1 MMAFKLSISNWTKYL
16 KKAAILAFMGMVAIF
31 GYIFYLAQDLPSLDQ
46 LENYDPDLVTR
57 IYSADGKIL
66 DELYLEKRIF
76 ISIDEIPNNMKNAL
90 IASEDRRFYDHWG
103 ISMRDLFRAVVINI
117 ISLSYEQGFS
127 SLTQQVARTLYDS
140 IGFKKTIVR
149 KIKEII
155 TAIQIERTYT
165 KSEILEMY
173 LNNVH
178 FGHGTYGVQAAAKR
192 YFGKSASALTL
203 GESAMIVGI
212 LPAPA
217 RYSPVRHPER
227 AHYKRNVVLRVMR
240 DQRYI
245 TNDIYSEAR
254 VIESENVIEFQA
266 KGTAPYFTEYVRR
279 VMEKEDDHLGVNIY
293 RDGLKI
299 YTTLDTRLQDIA
311 EKSLMK
317 SIKRNQDKLNER
329 LFNDEEEF
337 SQLAYHSIYPID
349 TVKMMMEGDSIL
361 YEDLRNKLLVQGAFI
376 ALDPTTG
383 AILAMIG
390 GRPDYH
396 DQYNRAVQAKRQPGS
411 VFKPFV
417 YTTAIDNGY
426 PVTKQLLNQPLVLRV
441 LNAEGEWEKWMP
453 RNYDGTTSG
462 LTTLREG
469 IRKSVNLIAV
479 RVVKELVP
487 AREVKAMAERM
498 GLTTNIRAVDA
509 IALGTSEVYLLDVV
523 NAYSAFANKGVLNQP
538 FGISK
543 VEDRY
548 GNTIKEYYPIREE
561 VLREESAYVMTTM
574 LQTVMDAGTGG
585 SARWR
590 HNFYHPAGG
599 KTGTTQNWTD
609 AWFVGFSKQ
618 LAAGVWVG
626 VDDPQVSLGESQ
638 DGSRAALPA
647 WARFMTAAHDTLGLT
662 QKKFERPDG
671 VINVEICSLTKDKPT
686 NLCPLE
692 TEIFIKGTEPSQ
704 LCKVHRR
711 N

>member
-1 MMAFKLSISNWTKYL
+1 MIFKLSISDWKKYL
-16 KKAAILAFMGMVAIF
+16 KSASILVFTGAVVIF
-31 GYIFYLAQDLPSLDQ
+31 GYIFYLSQDLPSLDQ

-57 IYSADGKIL
+57 IYSADGEIL

-76 ISIDEIPNNMKNAL
+76 IGLNQIPNNVKNAL
-90 IASEDRRFYDHWG
+90 ISSEDRRFYNHWG
-103 ISMRDLFRAVVINI
+103 ISMRDLFRAIIINLF
-117 ISLSYEQGFS
+117 SFSYKQGFS
-127 SLTQQVARTLYDS
+127 SLTQQLARTLYDT

-149 KIKEII
+149 KIKEMI

-165 KSEILEMY
+165 KNEILEMY

-178 FGHGTYGVQAAAKR
+178 FGHGTYGVQAASKR
-192 YFGKSASALTL
+192 YFGKSASSLTL
-203 GESAMIVGI
+203 GESAMLVGI

-240 DQRYI
+240 DQNFI
-245 TNDIYSEAR
+245 TKDIYSEAR
-254 VIESENVIEFQA
+254 VIESENIIKTQA
-266 KGTAPYFTEYVRR
+266 KGKAPYFTEYIRR
-279 VMEKEDDHLGVNIY
+279 TMEKEDDNLGVNIY

-299 YTTLDTRLQDIA
+299 YTTLDTRLQALA
-311 EKSLMK
+311 EEALLQ
-317 SIKRNQDKLNER
+317 SIKQNQDKLNKR
-329 LFNDEEEF
+329 LFNDDEEF
-337 SQLAYHSIYPID
+337 SQLAYLGIFPED
-349 TVKMMMEGDSIL
+349 TVKMMMEGDTAM
-361 YEDLRNKLLVQGAFI
+361 YEELRSKLLVQGAFVV
-376 ALDPTTG
+376 LDPTSG
-383 AILAMIG
+383 AILAMVG

-396 DQYNRAVQAKRQPGS
+396 DQYNRAVQAQRQPGS

-441 LNAEGEWEKWMP
+441 LNSDGEWEKWMP

-469 IRKSVNLIAV
+469 IRKSINLIAI

-487 AREVKAMAERM
+487 AGEVKATAERM
-498 GLTTNIRAVDA
+498 GITTNIRAVDA
-509 IALGTSEVYLLDVV
+509 ISLGTSEVYLLDIV
-523 NAYSAFANKGVLNQP
+523 NAYSSFTNKGVLNQP
-538 FGISK
+538 FAITL

-548 GNTIKEYYPIREE
+548 GNVSKEYYPIREE
-561 VLREESAYVMTTM
+561 VLREESAYIMTNL
-574 LQTVMDAGTGG
+574 LQTVLDAGTGG

-590 HNFYHPAGG
+590 FDFYHPAAG

-609 AWFVGFSKQ
+609 AWFVGFSRQ

-626 VDDPQVSLGESQ
+626 VDDPRVSLGESQ

-647 WARFMTAAHDTLGLT
+647 WARFMKSAHDTLGL
-662 QKKFERPDG
+662 KRVEFERPDS
-671 VINVEICSLTKDKPT
+671 VIDMKICSTTKDKPT
-686 NLCPLE
+686 NLCQIE
-692 TEIFIKGTEPSQ
+692 TEIFIRGSEPSQ

>member
-1 MMAFKLSISNWTKYL
+1 MAIRLSIRDIKKQL
-16 KKAAILAFMGMVAIF
+16 KLVLILAGTGLVLIF

-57 IYSADGKIL
+57 IYSADGEIL
-66 DELYLEKRIF
+66 DELFLEKRIF
-76 ISIDEIPNNMKNAL
+76 VGLDQIPNNMKNAV
-90 IASEDRRFYDHWG
+90 IASEDRRFYNHWG
-103 ISMRDLFRAVVINI
+103 IDSRSIIRAIVINI
-117 ISLSYEQGFS
+117 INLGYEQGFS
-127 SLTQQVARTLYDS
+127 SLTQQVARTLYDT
-140 IGFKKTIVR
+140 IGFKKTITR

-165 KSEILEMY
+165 KDEILEMY

-178 FGHGTYGVQAAAKR
+178 FGHGTYGVQASSKR
-192 YFGKSASALTL
+192 YFGKDAGLLTL
-203 GESAMIVGI
+203 GESAMLVGI

-240 DQRYI
+240 DQRFI
-245 TNDIYSEAR
+245 TKDIYSEAR
-254 VIESENVIEFQA
+254 SIESENVLERQA
-266 KGTAPYFTEYVRR
+266 KGKAPYFTEYIRR
-279 VMEKEDDHLGVNIY
+279 TMEKEDDRLGVNIY

-299 YTTLDTRLQDIA
+299 YTTLDTRLQGIA
-311 EKSLMK
+311 EDALMQ
-317 SIKRNQDKLNER
+317 SIKRNQDKLNKR
-329 LFNDEEEF
+329 LFNNEEEF
-337 SQLAYHSIYPID
+337 SQLAYLGIFPED
-349 TVKMMMEGDSIL
+349 TVKMMMEGDSTL
-361 YEDLRNKLLVQGAFI
+361 YADLRNKLLVQGAFV
-376 ALDPTTG
+376 ALDPTSG

-396 DQYNRAVQAKRQPGS
+396 DQYNRATQAQRQPGS

-417 YTTAIDNGY
+417 YVTAIDNGY
-426 PVTKQLLNQPLVLRV
+426 PVAKQLLNQPLVLRV

-469 IRKSVNLIAV
+469 IRKSINLVAV

-487 AREVKAMAERM
+487 ATEVKSTAERM
-498 GLTTNIRAVDA
+498 GISTNIRAVDA

-523 NAYSAFANKGVLNQP
+523 NAYSAFPNQGVLNQP
-538 FGISK
+538 FGITK

-548 GNTIKEYYPIREE
+548 GNVIKEYYPIREE

-618 LAAGVWVG
+618 LAAGVWMG
-626 VDDPQVSLGESQ
+626 VDDPRVSLGERQ

-647 WARFMTAAHDTLGLT
+647 WAEFMAAAHDTLGL
-662 QKKFERPDG
+662 KRVNFERPDG
-671 VINVEICSLTKDKPT
+671 VIDVEICATTKDRPT
-686 NLCPLE
+686 NLCPIE
-692 TEIFIKGTEPSQ
+692 SEIYIRGTEPSQ
-704 LCKVHRR
+704 TCKVHRR
-711 N
+711 G

>member
-1 MMAFKLSISNWTKYL
+1 
-16 KKAAILAFMGMVAIF
+16 MGMVVIF
-31 GYIFYLAQDLPSLDQ
+31 VYIFYLAQDLPSLDQ

-76 ISIDEIPNNMKNAL
+76 ISIDQIPNNMKNAL

-127 SLTQQVARTLYDS
+127 SLTQQVARTLYDT

-245 TNDIYSEAR
+245 TSDIYSEAR

-266 KGTAPYFTEYVRR
+266 EGTAPYFTEYVRR
-279 VMEKEDDHLGVNIY
+279 IMEKEDDHLGVNIY

-317 SIKRNQDKLNER
+317 SIKRNQDKLNKR

-361 YEDLRNKLLVQGAFI
+361 YEELRNKLLVQGAFI

-453 RNYDGTTSG
+453 RNYDGSTSG

-487 AREVKAMAERM
+487 ATEVKAMAERM

-561 VLREESAYVMTTM
+561 VLREESAYVMTSM

-638 DGSRAALPA
+638 DGSRVALPA
-647 WARFMTAAHDTLGLT
+647 WGRFMTAAHDTLGLT

>member
-1 MMAFKLSISNWTKYL
+1 MMAVNLSIPTLTKYFKSAL
-16 KKAAILAFMGMVAIF
+16 IIVLIGLGIII
-31 GYIFYLAQDLPSLDQ
+31 GYIIYLAQDLPSLDQ

-57 IYSADGKIL
+57 IYSADGEIL
-66 DELYLEKRIF
+66 DELFLEKRIF
-76 ISIDEIPNNMKNAL
+76 VSLDQIPNNMKNAV
-90 IASEDRRFYDHWG
+90 ISSEDRRFYNHWG
-103 ISMRDLFRAVVINI
+103 IDSRSIIRAIVVNI
-117 ISLSYEQGFS
+117 ISLGYEQGFS
-127 SLTQQVARTLYDS
+127 SLTQQVARTLYDT
-140 IGFKKTIVR
+140 IGFRKTIIR

-165 KSEILEMY
+165 KDEILEMY

-192 YFGKSASALTL
+192 YFGKDAVLLTL
-203 GESAMIVGI
+203 GESAMLVGI

-217 RYSPVRHPER
+217 TYSPINHSER

-240 DQRYI
+240 DEKFI
-245 TNDIYSEAR
+245 TKDMYSEAR
-254 VIESENVIEFQA
+254 VIESENISESIA
-266 KGTAPYFTEYVRR
+266 KGRAPYFTEYIRR
-279 VMEKEDDHLGVNIY
+279 TMEKEDERLGVNIY

-299 YTTLDTRLQDIA
+299 YTTLDTRVQSVA
-311 EKSLMK
+311 EEALMNA
-317 SIKRNQDKLNER
+317 IKANQEKLNQR
-329 LFNDEEEF
+329 IFNDPEEF
-337 SQLAYHSIYPID
+337 SRLAYLNIFPEDS
-349 TVKMMMEGDSIL
+349 VRMMMEGDTLL

-376 ALDPTTG
+376 ALDPSTG
-383 AILAMIG
+383 SILAMVG

-426 PVTKQLLNQPLVLRV
+426 SVTKQLLNQPLVLRV
-441 LNAEGEWEKWMP
+441 LNANGEWEKWMP

-469 IRKSVNLIAV
+469 IRKSINLVAV

-487 AREVKAMAERM
+487 ASEVKSMAKRM
-498 GLTTNIRAVDA
+498 GITTDIRAVDA
-509 IALGTSEVYLLDVV
+509 IALGTSEVYLLDIV
-523 NAYSAFANKGVLNQP
+523 NAYSAFANKGVLNKA
-538 FGISK
+538 FGITK

-548 GNTIKEYYPIREE
+548 GNIIKEYEPIREE
-561 VLREESAYVMTTM
+561 VLREESAYVMTSM

-618 LAAGVWVG
+618 LAAGVWIG
-626 VDDPQVSLGESQ
+626 VDDPVVSLGISQ

-647 WARFMTAAHDTLGLT
+647 WANFMAVAHDTLRL
-662 QKKFERPDG
+662 KRMNFDRPSG
-671 VINVEICSLTKDKPT
+671 VINFEICSITKDIPT
-686 NLCPLE
+686 NLCTVE
-692 TEIFIKGTEPSQ
+692 SEIFIQGTEPSQ
-704 LCKVHRR
+704 VCKVHRR

>member
-1 MMAFKLSISNWTKYL
+1 MMAVNLSIPTLTKYL
-16 KKAAILAFMGMVAIF
+16 KSALITVLIGLGIIIC
-31 GYIFYLAQDLPSLDQ
+31 YIIYLAQDLPSLDQ

-57 IYSADGKIL
+57 IYSADGEIL
-66 DELYLEKRIF
+66 DELFLEKRIF
-76 ISIDEIPNNMKNAL
+76 ISLDQIPNNMKNAV
-90 IASEDRRFYDHWG
+90 ISSEDRRFYNHWG
-103 ISMRDLFRAVVINI
+103 IDSRSIIRAIVVNI
-117 ISLSYEQGFS
+117 ISLGYEQGFS
-127 SLTQQVARTLYDS
+127 SLTQQVARTLYDT
-140 IGFKKTIVR
+140 IGFRKTIIR

-165 KSEILEMY
+165 KDEILEMY

-192 YFGKSASALTL
+192 YFGKDAVLLTL
-203 GESAMIVGI
+203 GESAMLVGI

-217 RYSPVRHPER
+217 TYSPINHSER
-227 AHYKRNVVLRVMR
+227 AHFKRNVVLRVMR
-240 DQRYI
+240 DEKFI
-245 TNDIYSEAR
+245 TKDMYSEAR
-254 VIESENVIEFQA
+254 VIESENISESIA
-266 KGTAPYFTEYVRR
+266 KGRAPYFTEYIRR
-279 VMEKEDDHLGVNIY
+279 TMEKEDDRLGINIY

-299 YTTLDTRLQDIA
+299 YTTLDTRVQSVA
-311 EKSLMK
+311 EEALMNA
-317 SIKRNQDKLNER
+317 IKTNQEKLNQR
-329 LFNDEEEF
+329 IFNDPEEF
-337 SQLAYHSIYPID
+337 SRLAYLNIFPEDS
-349 TVKMMMEGDSIL
+349 VRMMMEGDTLL
-361 YEDLRNKLLVQGAFI
+361 YEDLRNKLLVQGAFV
-376 ALDPTTG
+376 ALDPSSG
-383 AILAMIG
+383 SILAMVG

-426 PVTKQLLNQPLVLRV
+426 SVTKQLLNQPLVLRV
-441 LNAEGEWEKWMP
+441 LNANGEWEKWMP

-469 IRKSVNLIAV
+469 IRKSINLVAV

-487 AREVKAMAERM
+487 ASEVKSMAKRM
-498 GLTTNIRAVDA
+498 GITTDIRAVDA
-509 IALGTSEVYLLDVV
+509 IALGTSEVYLLDIV
-523 NAYSAFANKGVLNQP
+523 NAYSAFANKGVLNKA
-538 FGISK
+538 FGITK

-548 GNTIKEYYPIREE
+548 GNIIKEYDPIREE
-561 VLREESAYVMTTM
+561 VLREESAYVMTSM

-618 LAAGVWVG
+618 LAAGVWIG
-626 VDDPQVSLGESQ
+626 VDDPIVSLGTSQ

-647 WARFMTAAHDTLGLT
+647 WANFMAVAHDTLRL
-662 QKKFERPDG
+662 KRMNFVRPSG
-671 VINVEICSLTKDKPT
+671 VINFEICSITKDMPT
-686 NLCPLE
+686 NLCTVE
-692 TEIFIKGTEPSQ
+692 SEIFIQGTEPSQ
-704 LCKVHRR
+704 VCKVHRR

>member
-1 MMAFKLSISNWTKYL
+1 
-16 KKAAILAFMGMVAIF
+16 MGMVAIF

-626 VDDPQVSLGESQ
+626 VDDPRVSLGENQ
-638 DGSRAALPA
+638 DGSRVALPA

>member
-1 MMAFKLSISNWTKYL
+1 
-16 KKAAILAFMGMVAIF
+16 MGMVVIF
-31 GYIFYLAQDLPSLDQ
+31 IYIFYLAQDLPSLDQ

-76 ISIDEIPNNMKNAL
+76 ISIDQIPNNMKNAL

-127 SLTQQVARTLYDS
+127 SLTQQVARTLYDT

-149 KIKEII
+149 KIKEMI

-245 TNDIYSEAR
+245 TSDIYSEAR

-266 KGTAPYFTEYVRR
+266 EGTAPYFTEYVRR
-279 VMEKEDDHLGVNIY
+279 IMEKEDDHLGVNIY

-317 SIKRNQDKLNER
+317 SIKRNQDKLNKR

-361 YEDLRNKLLVQGAFI
+361 YEELRNKLLVQGAFI

-453 RNYDGTTSG
+453 RNYDGSTSG

-487 AREVKAMAERM
+487 ATEVKAMAERM

-523 NAYSAFANKGVLNQP
+523 NAYSAFTNKGVLNQP

-561 VLREESAYVMTTM
+561 VLREESAYVMTSM

-638 DGSRAALPA
+638 DGSRVALPA
-647 WARFMTAAHDTLGLT
+647 WGRFMTGAHDTLGLT

>member
-1 MMAFKLSISNWTKYL
+1 MAIKLSISQSLKYL
-16 KKAAILAFMGMVAIF
+16 KPAAIMAATGMVVIF
-31 GYIFYLAQDLPSLDQ
+31 AYIFYLAQDLPSLSQ

-57 IYSADGKIL
+57 IYSADGEIL

-76 ISIDEIPNNMKNAL
+76 ISIDNIPNNLKNAL
-90 IASEDRRFYDHWG
+90 IASEDRRFYEHWG
-103 ISMRDLFRAVVINI
+103 ISTRDFFRAVVINI

-127 SLTQQVARTLYDS
+127 SLTQQVARTLYDT

-165 KSEILEMY
+165 KDEILEMY

-192 YFGKSASALTL
+192 YFSKDASALTL
-203 GESAMIVGI
+203 GESAMLVGI

-240 DQRYI
+240 DQNFI
-245 TNDIYSEAR
+245 NKDIYSEAR
-254 VIESENVIEFQA
+254 AIETENIIETQA
-266 KGTAPYFTEYVRR
+266 KGTAPYFTEYIRR
-279 VMEKEDDHLGVNIY
+279 IMEKEDEQLGVNIY

-299 YTTLDTRLQDIA
+299 YTTLDSRLQTIA
-311 EKSLMK
+311 EDALMK
-317 SIKRNQDKLNER
+317 SIQRNQDKLNNR

-337 SQLAYHSIYPID
+337 SQLAYLGIYPED
-349 TVKMMMEGDSIL
+349 TVKMMMEGDAAL
-361 YEDLRNKLLVQGAFI
+361 YEDLRNKLLVQGSLI
-376 ALDPTTG
+376 ALDPTSG
-383 AILAMIG
+383 AILAMVG

-396 DQYNRAVQAKRQPGS
+396 DQYNRAVQSMRQPGS

-469 IRKSVNLIAV
+469 IRKSVNLVAV

-487 AREVKAMAERM
+487 ATEVKATAERM
-498 GLTTNIRAVDA
+498 GITTNIRAVDA
-509 IALGTSEVYLLDVV
+509 IALGTSEVYLLDIV
-523 NAYSAFANKGVLNQP
+523 NAYSAFTNKGVLNQP
-538 FGISK
+538 FGITR

-548 GNTIKEYYPIREE
+548 GNVIKEYHPIREE
-561 VLREESAYVMTTM
+561 VLREESAYIMTNM

-609 AWFVGFSKQ
+609 AWFVGFSSQ
-618 LAAGVWVG
+618 IAAGVWVG
-626 VDDPQVSLGESQ
+626 VDDPRVSLGESQ

-647 WARFMTAAHDTLGLT
+647 WARFMTAAHDTLGL
-662 QKKFERPDG
+662 KRVDFERPDG
-671 VINVEICSLTKDKPT
+671 VVDVEICSTTKDKPT

-692 TEIFIKGTEPSQ
+692 TEIFIRGTEPSQ
-704 LCKVHRR
+704 VCKVHRR

>member
-1 MMAFKLSISNWTKYL
+1 MAIRLSIRDIKKQL
-16 KKAAILAFMGMVAIF
+16 KLVLILAGTGLVLIF

-57 IYSADGKIL
+57 IYSADGEIL
-66 DELYLEKRIF
+66 DELFLEKRIF
-76 ISIDEIPNNMKNAL
+76 VGLDQIPNNMKNAV
-90 IASEDRRFYDHWG
+90 IASEDRRFYNHWG
-103 ISMRDLFRAVVINI
+103 IDSRSIIRAIVINI
-117 ISLSYEQGFS
+117 INLGYEQGFS
-127 SLTQQVARTLYDS
+127 SLTQQVARTLYDT
-140 IGFKKTIVR
+140 IGFKKTITR

-165 KSEILEMY
+165 KDEILEMY

-178 FGHGTYGVQAAAKR
+178 FGHGTYGVQAASKR
-192 YFGKSASALTL
+192 YFGKDAGLLTL
-203 GESAMIVGI
+203 GESAMLVGI

-240 DQRYI
+240 DQRFI
-245 TNDIYSEAR
+245 TKDIYSEAR
-254 VIESENVIEFQA
+254 SIESENVLERQA
-266 KGTAPYFTEYVRR
+266 KGKAPYFTEYIRR
-279 VMEKEDDHLGVNIY
+279 TMEKEDDRLGVNIY

-299 YTTLDTRLQDIA
+299 YTTLDTRLQGIA
-311 EKSLMK
+311 EDALMQ
-317 SIKRNQDKLNER
+317 SIKRNQDKLNKR
-329 LFNDEEEF
+329 LFNNEEEF
-337 SQLAYHSIYPID
+337 SQLAYLGIFPED
-349 TVKMMMEGDSIL
+349 TVKMMMEGDSTL
-361 YEDLRNKLLVQGAFI
+361 YADLRNKLLVQGAFV
-376 ALDPTTG
+376 ALDPTSG

-396 DQYNRAVQAKRQPGS
+396 DQYNRATQAQRQPGS

-417 YTTAIDNGY
+417 YATAIDNGY
-426 PVTKQLLNQPLVLRV
+426 PVAKQLLNQPLVLRV

-469 IRKSVNLIAV
+469 IRKSINLVAV

-487 AREVKAMAERM
+487 ATEVKSTAERM
-498 GLTTNIRAVDA
+498 GISTNIRAVDA
-509 IALGTSEVYLLDVV
+509 IALGTSEVYLLDMV
-523 NAYSAFANKGVLNQP
+523 NAYSAFPNQGVLNQP
-538 FGISK
+538 FGITK

-548 GNTIKEYYPIREE
+548 GNVIKEYYPIREE

-618 LAAGVWVG
+618 LAAGVWMG
-626 VDDPQVSLGESQ
+626 VDDPRVSLGESQ

-647 WARFMTAAHDTLGLT
+647 WAEFMAAAHDTLGL
-662 QKKFERPDG
+662 KRVNFERPDG
-671 VINVEICSLTKDKPT
+671 VIDVEICATTKDRPT
-686 NLCPLE
+686 NLCPIE
-692 TEIFIKGTEPSQ
+692 SEIYIRGTEPSQ
-704 LCKVHRR
+704 TCKVHRR
-711 N
+711 G

>member
-1 MMAFKLSISNWTKYL
+1 MMAVNLSIPTLTKYL
-16 KKAAILAFMGMVAIF
+16 KSALITVLIGLGIII
-31 GYIFYLAQDLPSLDQ
+31 GYIIYLAQDLPSLDQ

-57 IYSADGKIL
+57 IYSADGEIL
-66 DELYLEKRIF
+66 DELFLEKRIF
-76 ISIDEIPNNMKNAL
+76 VSLDQIPNNMKNAV
-90 IASEDRRFYDHWG
+90 ISSEDRRFYNHWG
-103 ISMRDLFRAVVINI
+103 IDSRSIIRAIVVNI
-117 ISLSYEQGFS
+117 INLGYEQGFS
-127 SLTQQVARTLYDS
+127 SLTQQVARTLYDT
-140 IGFKKTIVR
+140 IGFRKTIIR

-165 KSEILEMY
+165 KNEILEMY

-192 YFGKSASALTL
+192 YFGKDAVLLTL
-203 GESAMIVGI
+203 GESAMLVGI

-217 RYSPVRHPER
+217 TYSPINHSER

-240 DQRYI
+240 DEKFI
-245 TNDIYSEAR
+245 TKDMYSEAR
-254 VIESENVIEFQA
+254 VIESEKISESIA
-266 KGTAPYFTEYVRR
+266 KGKAPYFTEYVRR
-279 VMEKEDDHLGVNIY
+279 TMEKEDDRLGVNIY

-299 YTTLDTRLQDIA
+299 YTTLDTRVQSVA
-311 EKSLMK
+311 EEALMNA
-317 SIKRNQDKLNER
+317 IKTNQEKLNQR
-329 LFNDEEEF
+329 IFNDPEEF
-337 SQLAYHSIYPID
+337 SRLAYLNIFPEDS
-349 TVKMMMEGDSIL
+349 VRMMMEGDTLL
-361 YEDLRNKLLVQGAFI
+361 YEDLRNKLLVQGAFV
-376 ALDPTTG
+376 ALDPSSG
-383 AILAMIG
+383 SILAMVG

-426 PVTKQLLNQPLVLRV
+426 SVTKQLLNQPLVLRV
-441 LNAEGEWEKWMP
+441 LNANGEWEKWMP

-469 IRKSVNLIAV
+469 IRKSINLVAV

-487 AREVKAMAERM
+487 ASEVKSMAKRM
-498 GLTTNIRAVDA
+498 GITTDIRAVDA
-509 IALGTSEVYLLDVV
+509 IALGTSEVYLLDIV
-523 NAYSAFANKGVLNQP
+523 NAYSAFANKGVLNKA
-538 FGISK
+538 FGITK

-548 GNTIKEYYPIREE
+548 GNIIKEYDPIREE
-561 VLREESAYVMTTM
+561 VLREESAYVMTSM

-618 LAAGVWVG
+618 LAAGVWIG
-626 VDDPQVSLGESQ
+626 VDDPIVSLGTSQ

-647 WARFMTAAHDTLGLT
+647 WANFMAVAHDTLRL
-662 QKKFERPDG
+662 KRMNFVRPSG
-671 VINVEICSLTKDKPT
+671 VINFEICSITKDMPT
-686 NLCPLE
+686 NLCTVE
-692 TEIFIKGTEPSQ
+692 SEIFIQGTEPSQ
-704 LCKVHRR
+704 VCKVHRR

>member
-1 MMAFKLSISNWTKYL
+1 MKYI
-16 KKAAILAFMGMVAIF
+16 KNATILAVTGMLVIF
-31 GYIFYLAQDLPSLDQ
+31 VYIFYLAQDLPSLDQ

-57 IYSADGKIL
+57 IYSADGEIL

-76 ISIDEIPNNMKNAL
+76 ISIDKIPNNMKNAL

-103 ISMRDLFRAVVINI
+103 ISMRDVFRAVVINL
-117 ISLSYEQGFS
+117 ISFSYEQGFS
-127 SLTQQVARTLYDS
+127 SLTQQVARTLYDT

-165 KSEILEMY
+165 KNEIMEMY

-203 GESAMIVGI
+203 GESAMLVGI

-217 RYSPVRHPER
+217 RYSPVRHTER

-240 DQRYI
+240 DQRFI
-245 TNDIYSEAR
+245 TKDIYSEAR
-254 VIESENVIEFQA
+254 AIEVEKVIEFQA
-266 KGTAPYFTEYVRR
+266 KGTAPYFTEYIRR
-279 VMEKEDDHLGVNIY
+279 LMEKEDDHLGVNIY

-311 EKSLMK
+311 EASLMK
-317 SIKRNQDKLNER
+317 SIKSNQDKLNKR
-329 LFNDEEEF
+329 LFNDDEEF
-337 SQLAYHSIYPID
+337 SQLAYLGIYPED
-349 TVKMMMEGDSIL
+349 TVKMMMRGDSIL
-361 YEDLRNKLLVQGAFI
+361 YEDLRNKLLVQGAFVV
-376 ALDPTTG
+376 LDPTTG
-383 AILAMIG
+383 AILAMVG

-441 LNAEGEWEKWMP
+441 LNSEGEWEKWMP

-469 IRKSVNLIAV
+469 IRKSVNLVAV

-487 AREVKAMAERM
+487 ATEVKATAERM
-498 GLTTNIRAVDA
+498 GLRTNIRAVDA

-543 VEDRY
+543 IEDRY
-548 GNTIKEYYPIREE
+548 GNLIKEYFPIREE
-561 VLREESAYVMTTM
+561 VLREESAYLMTSL

-626 VDDPQVSLGESQ
+626 VDDPRVSLGEGQ

-647 WARFMTAAHDTLGLT
+647 WARFMTAAHDTLGL
-662 QKKFERPDG
+662 KREKFERPDG
-671 VINVEICSLTKDKPT
+671 VIHVEICSLTKDKPT

-692 TEIFIKGTEPSQ
+692 SEIFIKGTEPSQ

>member
-1 MMAFKLSISNWTKYL
+1 
-16 KKAAILAFMGMVAIF
+16 MGMVAIF

-76 ISIDEIPNNMKNAL
+76 ISIDQIPNNMKNAL

-127 SLTQQVARTLYDS
+127 SLTQQVARTLYDT

-453 RNYDGTTSG
+453 RNYDGSTSG

>member
-317 SIKRNQDKLNER
+317 SIKRNQDKLNKR

>member
-1 MMAFKLSISNWTKYL
+1 MMAVNLSIPTLTKYFKSAL
-16 KKAAILAFMGMVAIF
+16 ITVLIGLGIII
-31 GYIFYLAQDLPSLDQ
+31 GYIIYLAQDLPSLDQ

-57 IYSADGKIL
+57 IYSADGEIL
-66 DELYLEKRIF
+66 DELFLEKRIF
-76 ISIDEIPNNMKNAL
+76 VSLDQIPNNMKNAV
-90 IASEDRRFYDHWG
+90 IGSEDRRFYNHWG
-103 ISMRDLFRAVVINI
+103 IDSRSIIRAIVVNI

-127 SLTQQVARTLYDS
+127 SLTQQVARTLYDT
-140 IGFKKTIVR
+140 IGFRKTIIR

-165 KSEILEMY
+165 KDEILEMY

-192 YFGKSASALTL
+192 YFGKDAVLLTL
-203 GESAMIVGI
+203 GESAMLAGI

-217 RYSPVRHPER
+217 TYSPINHSER

-240 DQRYI
+240 DEKFI
-245 TNDIYSEAR
+245 TKDMYSEAR
-254 VIESENVIEFQA
+254 VIEPENISESTA
-266 KGTAPYFTEYVRR
+266 KGKAPYFTEYIRR
-279 VMEKEDDHLGVNIY
+279 TMEKEDDRLGVNIY

-299 YTTLDTRLQDIA
+299 YTTLDTRVQSAA
-311 EKSLMK
+311 EEALMNA
-317 SIKRNQDKLNER
+317 IKTNQEKLNQR
-329 LFNDEEEF
+329 IFNDPEEF
-337 SQLAYHSIYPID
+337 SRLAYLNIFPEDS
-349 TVKMMMEGDSIL
+349 VRMMMEGDTLL
-361 YEDLRNKLLVQGAFI
+361 YEDLRNKLLVQGAFV
-376 ALDPTTG
+376 ALDPSSG
-383 AILAMIG
+383 SILAMVG

-426 PVTKQLLNQPLVLRV
+426 SVTKQLLNQPLVLRV
-441 LNAEGEWEKWMP
+441 LNANGEWEKWMP

-469 IRKSVNLIAV
+469 IRKSINLVAV
-479 RVVKELVP
+479 RVVTELVP
-487 AREVKAMAERM
+487 ASEVKSMAKRM
-498 GLTTNIRAVDA
+498 GITTDIRAVDA
-509 IALGTSEVYLLDVV
+509 IALGTSEVYLLDIV
-523 NAYSAFANKGVLNQP
+523 NAYSSFANKGVLNKA
-538 FGISK
+538 FGITK

-548 GNTIKEYYPIREE
+548 GNIIKEYEPIREE
-561 VLREESAYVMTTM
+561 VLREESAYVMTSM

-618 LAAGVWVG
+618 LAAGVWIG
-626 VDDPQVSLGESQ
+626 VDDPIVSLGAGQ

-647 WARFMTAAHDTLGLT
+647 WANFMAVAHDTLRL
-662 QKKFERPDG
+662 KRMNFVRPSG
-671 VINVEICSLTKDKPT
+671 VINFEICSITKDMPT
-686 NLCPLE
+686 NLCTVE
-692 TEIFIKGTEPSQ
+692 SEIFIQGTEPSQ
-704 LCKVHRR
+704 VCKVHRR

>member
-1 MMAFKLSISNWTKYL
+1 MAIRLSIRDILQQL
-16 KKAAILAFMGMVAIF
+16 KRALVLSGVGLVFIF
-31 GYIFYLAQDLPSLDQ
+31 AYVLYLAQDLPSLDQ

-57 IYSADGKIL
+57 IYSADGEIL
-66 DELYLEKRIF
+66 DELFLEKRIF
-76 ISIDEIPNNMKNAL
+76 VGLNQIPNNMKNAV
-90 IASEDRRFYDHWG
+90 IASEDRRFYNHWG
-103 ISMRDLFRAVVINI
+103 IDSRSIIRAIIINI
-117 ISLSYEQGFS
+117 INLGYEQGFS
-127 SLTQQVARTLYDS
+127 SLTQQVARTLYDT
-140 IGFKKTIVR
+140 IGFKKTITR

-165 KSEILEMY
+165 KDEILEMY

-178 FGHGTYGVQAAAKR
+178 FGHGTYGVQAASKR
-192 YFGKSASALTL
+192 YFGQDAGLLTL
-203 GESAMIVGI
+203 GQSAMLVGI

-240 DQRYI
+240 DQRFI
-245 TNDIYSEAR
+245 TKDIYSEAR
-254 VIESENVIEFQA
+254 SIESENVLERQV
-266 KGTAPYFTEYVRR
+266 KGTAPYFTEYIRR
-279 VMEKEDDHLGVNIY
+279 TMEKEDDHLGVNIY

-299 YTTLDTRLQDIA
+299 YTTLDTRLQGIA
-311 EKSLMK
+311 EDALMQ
-317 SIKRNQDKLNER
+317 SIKRNQDKLNKR

-337 SQLAYHSIYPID
+337 SQLAYLGIFPED
-349 TVKMMMEGDSIL
+349 TVKMMMEGDSTL
-361 YEDLRNKLLVQGAFI
+361 YADLRNKLLVQGAFV
-376 ALDPTTG
+376 ALDPTSG
-383 AILAMIG
+383 AILAMVG

-396 DQYNRAVQAKRQPGS
+396 DQYNRATQAQRQPGS

-417 YTTAIDNGY
+417 YATAIDNGY
-426 PVTKQLLNQPLVLRV
+426 SASKQLLNQPLVLRV
-441 LNAEGEWEKWMP
+441 LNSEGEWEKWMP

-462 LTTLREG
+462 LTSLREG
-469 IRKSVNLIAV
+469 VRKSINLVAI

-487 AREVKAMAERM
+487 AAEVKATAERM
-498 GLTTNIRAVDA
+498 GITTNIRAVDA
-509 IALGTSEVYLLDVV
+509 IALGTSEVYLLDMV

-538 FGISK
+538 FGITK

-548 GNTIKEYYPIREE
+548 GNVIKEYYPIREE
-561 VLREESAYVMTTM
+561 VLREESAYMMTSM

-626 VDDPQVSLGESQ
+626 VDDPRVSLGESQ

-647 WARFMTAAHDTLGLT
+647 WAKFMAAAHDTLGL
-662 QKKFERPDG
+662 KRAKFDRPDG
-671 VINVEICSLTKDKPT
+671 VVDVEICSTTKDRPT
-686 NLCPLE
+686 NLCTVE
-692 TEIFIKGTEPSQ
+692 SEIYIKGTEPSQ
-704 LCKVHRR
+704 TCKVHRR

>member
-1 MMAFKLSISNWTKYL
+1 MAFKLSISNWMKYI
-16 KKAAILAFMGMVAIF
+16 KNATILAVTGMLVIF
-31 GYIFYLAQDLPSLDQ
+31 VYIFYLAQDLPSLDQ

-57 IYSADGKIL
+57 IYSADGEIL

-76 ISIDEIPNNMKNAL
+76 ISIDKIPNNMKNAL

-103 ISMRDLFRAVVINI
+103 ISMRDVFRAVVINL
-117 ISLSYEQGFS
+117 ISFSYEQGFS
-127 SLTQQVARTLYDS
+127 SLTQQVARTLYDT

-165 KSEILEMY
+165 KNEIMEMY

-203 GESAMIVGI
+203 GESAMLVGI

-217 RYSPVRHPER
+217 RYSPVRHTER

-240 DQRYI
+240 DQRFI
-245 TNDIYSEAR
+245 TKDIYSEAR
-254 VIESENVIEFQA
+254 AIEVEKVIEFQA
-266 KGTAPYFTEYVRR
+266 KGTAPYFTEYIRR
-279 VMEKEDDHLGVNIY
+279 LMEKEDDHLGVNIY

-311 EKSLMK
+311 EASLMK
-317 SIKRNQDKLNER
+317 SIKSNQDKLNKR
-329 LFNDEEEF
+329 LFNDDEEF
-337 SQLAYHSIYPID
+337 SQLAYLGIYPED
-349 TVKMMMEGDSIL
+349 TVKMMMRGDSIL
-361 YEDLRNKLLVQGAFI
+361 YEDLRNKLLVQGAFVV
-376 ALDPTTG
+376 LDPTTG
-383 AILAMIG
+383 AILAMVG

-441 LNAEGEWEKWMP
+441 LNSEGEWEKWMP

-469 IRKSVNLIAV
+469 IRKSVNLVAV

-487 AREVKAMAERM
+487 ATEVKATAERM
-498 GLTTNIRAVDA
+498 GLRTNIRAVDA

-543 VEDRY
+543 IEDRY
-548 GNTIKEYYPIREE
+548 GNLIKEYFPIREE
-561 VLREESAYVMTTM
+561 VLREESAYLMTSL

-590 HNFYHPAGG
+590 PNFYHPAGG

-626 VDDPQVSLGESQ
+626 VDDPRVSLGEGQ

-647 WARFMTAAHDTLGLT
+647 WARFMTAAHDTLGL
-662 QKKFERPDG
+662 KREKFERPDG
-671 VINVEICSLTKDKPT
+671 VIHVEICSLTKDKPT

-692 TEIFIKGTEPSQ
+692 SEIFIKGTEPSQ

>member
-1 MMAFKLSISNWTKYL
+1 MAIRLSIRDIKKQL
-16 KKAAILAFMGMVAIF
+16 KLVLILAGTGLVLIF

-57 IYSADGKIL
+57 IYSADGEIL
-66 DELYLEKRIF
+66 DELFLEKRIF
-76 ISIDEIPNNMKNAL
+76 VGLDQIPNNMKNAV
-90 IASEDRRFYDHWG
+90 IASEDRRFYNHWG
-103 ISMRDLFRAVVINI
+103 IDSRSIIRAIVINI
-117 ISLSYEQGFS
+117 INLGYEQGFS
-127 SLTQQVARTLYDS
+127 SLTQQVARTLYDT
-140 IGFKKTIVR
+140 IGFKKTITR

-165 KSEILEMY
+165 KDEILEMY

-178 FGHGTYGVQAAAKR
+178 FGHGTYGVQAASKR
-192 YFGKSASALTL
+192 YFGKDAGLLTL
-203 GESAMIVGI
+203 GESAMLVGI

-240 DQRYI
+240 DQRFI
-245 TNDIYSEAR
+245 TKDIYSEAR
-254 VIESENVIEFQA
+254 SIESENVLERQA
-266 KGTAPYFTEYVRR
+266 KGKAPYFTEYIRR
-279 VMEKEDDHLGVNIY
+279 TMEKQDDRLGVNIY

-299 YTTLDTRLQDIA
+299 YTTLDTRLQGIA
-311 EKSLMK
+311 EDALMQ
-317 SIKRNQDKLNER
+317 SIKRNQDKLNKR
-329 LFNDEEEF
+329 LFNNEEEF
-337 SQLAYHSIYPID
+337 SQLAYLGIFPED
-349 TVKMMMEGDSIL
+349 TVKMMMEGDSTL
-361 YEDLRNKLLVQGAFI
+361 YADLRNKLLVQGAFV
-376 ALDPTTG
+376 ALDPSSG

-396 DQYNRAVQAKRQPGS
+396 DQYNRATQAQRQPGS

-417 YTTAIDNGY
+417 YATAIDNGY
-426 PVTKQLLNQPLVLRV
+426 PVAKQLLNQPLVLRV

-469 IRKSVNLIAV
+469 IRKSINLVAV

-487 AREVKAMAERM
+487 ATEVKSTAERM
-498 GLTTNIRAVDA
+498 GISTNIRAVDA

-523 NAYSAFANKGVLNQP
+523 NAYSAFPNQGVLNQP
-538 FGISK
+538 FGITK

-548 GNTIKEYYPIREE
+548 GNVIKEYYPIREE

-618 LAAGVWVG
+618 LAAGVWMG
-626 VDDPQVSLGESQ
+626 VDDPRVSLGESQ

-647 WARFMTAAHDTLGLT
+647 WAEFMAAAHDTLGL
-662 QKKFERPDG
+662 KRVNFERPDG
-671 VINVEICSLTKDKPT
+671 VIDVEICATTKDRPT
-686 NLCPLE
+686 NLCPIE
-692 TEIFIKGTEPSQ
+692 SEIYIRGTEPSQ
-704 LCKVHRR
+704 TCKVHRR
-711 N
+711 G

>member
-1 MMAFKLSISNWTKYL
+1 MMAVNLSIPTLTKYL
-16 KKAAILAFMGMVAIF
+16 KSALITVLIGLGIII
-31 GYIFYLAQDLPSLDQ
+31 GYIIYLAQDLPSLDQ

-57 IYSADGKIL
+57 IYSADGEIL
-66 DELYLEKRIF
+66 DELFLEKRIF
-76 ISIDEIPNNMKNAL
+76 VSLDQIPNNMKNAV
-90 IASEDRRFYDHWG
+90 ISSEDRRFYNHWG
-103 ISMRDLFRAVVINI
+103 IDSRSIIRAIVVNI
-117 ISLSYEQGFS
+117 ISLGYEQGFS
-127 SLTQQVARTLYDS
+127 SLTQQVARTLYDT
-140 IGFKKTIVR
+140 IGFRKTIIR

-165 KSEILEMY
+165 KDEILEMY

-192 YFGKSASALTL
+192 YFGKDAVLLTL
-203 GESAMIVGI
+203 GESAMLVGI

-217 RYSPVRHPER
+217 TYSPINHSER
-227 AHYKRNVVLRVMR
+227 AHFKRNVVLRVMR
-240 DQRYI
+240 DEKFI
-245 TNDIYSEAR
+245 TKDMYSEAR
-254 VIESENVIEFQA
+254 VIESENISESIA
-266 KGTAPYFTEYVRR
+266 KGRAPYFTEYIRR
-279 VMEKEDDHLGVNIY
+279 TMEKEDDRLGVNIY

-299 YTTLDTRLQDIA
+299 YTTLDTRVQSVA
-311 EKSLMK
+311 EEALMNA
-317 SIKRNQDKLNER
+317 IKTNQEKLNQR
-329 LFNDEEEF
+329 IFNDSEEF
-337 SQLAYHSIYPID
+337 SRLAYLNIFPEDS
-349 TVKMMMEGDSIL
+349 VRMMMEGDTLL
-361 YEDLRNKLLVQGAFI
+361 YEDLRNKLLVQGAFV
-376 ALDPTTG
+376 ALDPSSG
-383 AILAMIG
+383 SILAMVG

-426 PVTKQLLNQPLVLRV
+426 SVTKQLLNQPLVLRV
-441 LNAEGEWEKWMP
+441 LNANGEWEKWMP

-469 IRKSVNLIAV
+469 IRKSINLVAV

-487 AREVKAMAERM
+487 ASEVKSMAKRM
-498 GLTTNIRAVDA
+498 GITTEIRAVDA
-509 IALGTSEVYLLDVV
+509 IALGTSEVYLLDIV
-523 NAYSAFANKGVLNQP
+523 NAYSAFANKGVLNKA
-538 FGISK
+538 FAITK

-548 GNTIKEYYPIREE
+548 GNIIKEYDPIREE
-561 VLREESAYVMTTM
+561 VLREESAYVMTSM

-618 LAAGVWVG
+618 LAAGVWIG
-626 VDDPQVSLGESQ
+626 VDDPIVSLGTSQ

-647 WARFMTAAHDTLGLT
+647 WANFIAVAHDTLRL
-662 QKKFERPDG
+662 KRMNFVRPSG
-671 VINVEICSLTKDKPT
+671 VINFEICSITKDMPT
-686 NLCPLE
+686 NLCTVE
-692 TEIFIKGTEPSQ
+692 SEIFIQGTEPSQ
-704 LCKVHRR
+704 VCKVHRR

>member
-1 MMAFKLSISNWTKYL
+1 
-16 KKAAILAFMGMVAIF
+16 MGMVVIF
-31 GYIFYLAQDLPSLDQ
+31 IYIFYLAQDLPSLDQ

-76 ISIDEIPNNMKNAL
+76 ISIDQIPNNMKNAL

-127 SLTQQVARTLYDS
+127 SLTQQVARTLYDT

-245 TNDIYSEAR
+245 TSDIYSEAR

-279 VMEKEDDHLGVNIY
+279 IMEKEDDHLGVNIY

-317 SIKRNQDKLNER
+317 SIKTNQDKLNKR

-361 YEDLRNKLLVQGAFI
+361 YEELRNKLLVQGAFI

-453 RNYDGTTSG
+453 RNYDGSTSG

-487 AREVKAMAERM
+487 ATEVKAMAERM

-561 VLREESAYVMTTM
+561 VLREESAYVMTSM

-638 DGSRAALPA
+638 DGSRVALPA
-647 WARFMTAAHDTLGLT
+647 WAQFMTAAHDTLGLT

-686 NLCPLE
+686 NLCSLE

>member
-1 MMAFKLSISNWTKYL
+1 MMAVNLSIPTLTKYL
-16 KKAAILAFMGMVAIF
+16 KSALITVLIGLGIIIC
-31 GYIFYLAQDLPSLDQ
+31 YIIYLAQDLPSLDQ

-57 IYSADGKIL
+57 IYSADGEIL
-66 DELYLEKRIF
+66 DELFLEKRIF
-76 ISIDEIPNNMKNAL
+76 VSLDQIPNNMKNAV
-90 IASEDRRFYDHWG
+90 ISSEDRRFYNHWG
-103 ISMRDLFRAVVINI
+103 IDSRSIIRAIVVNI
-117 ISLSYEQGFS
+117 ISLGYEQGFS
-127 SLTQQVARTLYDS
+127 SLTQQVARTLYDT
-140 IGFKKTIVR
+140 IGFRKTIIR

-165 KSEILEMY
+165 KDEILEMY

-192 YFGKSASALTL
+192 YFGKDAVLLTL
-203 GESAMIVGI
+203 GESAMLVGI

-217 RYSPVRHPER
+217 TYSPINHSER
-227 AHYKRNVVLRVMR
+227 AHFKRNVVLRVMR
-240 DQRYI
+240 DEKFI
-245 TNDIYSEAR
+245 TKDMYSEAR
-254 VIESENVIEFQA
+254 VIESEKISESIA
-266 KGTAPYFTEYVRR
+266 KGKAPYFTEYIRR
-279 VMEKEDDHLGVNIY
+279 TMEKEDDRLGVNIY

-299 YTTLDTRLQDIA
+299 YTTLDTRVQSVA
-311 EKSLMK
+311 EEALMNA
-317 SIKRNQDKLNER
+317 IKTNQEKLNQR
-329 LFNDEEEF
+329 IFNDPEEF
-337 SQLAYHSIYPID
+337 SRLAYLNIFPEDS
-349 TVKMMMEGDSIL
+349 VRMMMEGDTLL
-361 YEDLRNKLLVQGAFI
+361 YEDLRNKLLVQGAFV
-376 ALDPTTG
+376 ALDPSSG
-383 AILAMIG
+383 SILAMVG

-426 PVTKQLLNQPLVLRV
+426 SVTKQLLNQPLVLRV
-441 LNAEGEWEKWMP
+441 LNANGEWEKWMP

-469 IRKSVNLIAV
+469 IRKSINLVAV

-487 AREVKAMAERM
+487 ASEVKSMAKRM
-498 GLTTNIRAVDA
+498 GITTDIRAVDA
-509 IALGTSEVYLLDVV
+509 IALGTSEVYLLDIV
-523 NAYSAFANKGVLNQP
+523 NAYSAFANKGVLNKA
-538 FGISK
+538 FGITK

-548 GNTIKEYYPIREE
+548 GNIIKEYDPIREE
-561 VLREESAYVMTTM
+561 VLREESAYVMTSM

-618 LAAGVWVG
+618 LAAGVWIG
-626 VDDPQVSLGESQ
+626 VDDPIVSLGTSQ

-647 WARFMTAAHDTLGLT
+647 WANFMAVAHDTLRL
-662 QKKFERPDG
+662 KRMNFVRPSG
-671 VINVEICSLTKDKPT
+671 VINFEICSITKDMPT
-686 NLCPLE
+686 NLCTVE
-692 TEIFIKGTEPSQ
+692 SEIFIQGTEPSQ
-704 LCKVHRR
+704 VCKVHRR

>member
-1 MMAFKLSISNWTKYL
+1 
-16 KKAAILAFMGMVAIF
+16 MGMVAIF

-127 SLTQQVARTLYDS
+127 SLTQQVARTLYDT

-245 TNDIYSEAR
+245 TSDIYSEAR

>member
-1 MMAFKLSISNWTKYL
+1 MAIKLSIKNILPYL
-16 KKAAILAFMGMVAIF
+16 KRSVILVIAGLVVIII
-31 GYIFYLAQDLPSLDQ
+31 YIFYLSQNLPALDQ

-57 IYSADGKIL
+57 IYTMDGEIL

-76 ISIDEIPNNMKNAL
+76 VSLDDIPNNMKNAV
-90 IASEDRRFYDHWG
+90 IASEDRRFYNHWG
-103 ISMRDLFRAVVINI
+103 IDSRSILRAIVINI
-117 ISLSYEQGFS
+117 ISLGYEQGFS
-127 SLTQQVARTLYDS
+127 SLTQQVARTLYDT

-165 KSEILEMY
+165 KDEILEMY

-192 YFGKSASALTL
+192 YFGKDAGLLNL
-203 GESAMIVGI
+203 GESAMLVGI

-240 DQRYI
+240 DQKFI
-245 TNDIYSEAR
+245 TKGIYSEAR
-254 VIESENVIEFQA
+254 AIEVENISENQV
-266 KGTAPYFTEYVRR
+266 KGTAPYFTEYIRR
-279 VMEKEDDHLGVNIY
+279 TLEKEDDQLGVNIY

-299 YTTLDTRLQDIA
+299 YTTLDTRLQGIA
-311 EKSLMK
+311 EDAPMQ
-317 SIKRNQDKLNER
+317 SINNSQEKLNKR

-337 SQLAYHSIYPID
+337 SQLAYLGIFPED
-349 TVKMMMEGDSIL
+349 TVKMMMAGDTTL
-361 YEDLRNKLLVQGAFI
+361 YADLRNKLLVQGAFV
-376 ALDPTTG
+376 ALDPSTG
-383 AILAMIG
+383 AILAMVG

-396 DQYNRAVQAKRQPGS
+396 DQYNRAVQAQRQPGS

-417 YTTAIDNGY
+417 YVTAIYNGY
-426 PVTKQLLNQPLVLRV
+426 PVSKQLLNQPLVLRV
-441 LNAEGEWEKWMP
+441 LNATGEWEKWMP
-453 RNYDGTTSG
+453 QNYDGTTSG

-469 IRKSVNLIAV
+469 IRKSINLVAV

-487 AREVKAMAERM
+487 ATEIKATAERM
-498 GLTTNIRAVDA
+498 GITTNIRAVDA
-509 IALGTSEVYLLDVV
+509 IALGTSEVYLLDIVS
-523 NAYSAFANKGVLNQP
+523 AYSAFSNKGVLNQP
-538 FGISK
+538 FGITR

-548 GNTIKEYYPIREE
+548 GNTIKEYSPIREE
-561 VLREESAYVMTTM
+561 VLREESAYVITSM

-626 VDDPQVSLGESQ
+626 VDDPRVSLGVKQE
-638 DGSRAALPA
+638 GSRVALPV
-647 WARFMTAAHDTLGLT
+647 WATFMAAAHDTLDY
-662 QKKFERPDG
+662 KRVKFEKPDG
-671 VINVEICSLTKDKPT
+671 VINVEICTTTKNKPT
-686 NLCPLE
+686 NLCTVE
-692 TEIFIKGTEPSQ
+692 TEIFIRGTEPSQ
-704 LCKVHRR
+704 MCKVHRR
-711 N
+711 K